1 MILTLSC
8 FVLLSCSPSATFSA
22 QNTSRTSAQAQRPVQ
37 EAASDSKVESKS
49 SSESVTVNGGV
60 LSPEQKVQEC
70 WFAVSGTYVALGDYE
85 DTFPNTKTP
94 DGSGKPFQAGG
105 QFDTVG
111 GVFLAARSAP
121 YIYGEGGKEIDK
133 AVDYT
138 FDGIAVPPGM
148 SVDIR
153 PSADATPLFSGQGP
167 LIAIAGDLNQQ
178 AYGGPF
184 TYKGKFESGEL
195 KHWPQWMQDVLKS
208 KGRVEIIPLHAARW
222 VKVSTVPGS
231 RCSD

>member
-1 MILTLSC
+1 MNDRLMILTLSC
-8 FVLLSCSPSATFSA
+8 FVLPSCSPSATFSA
-22 QNTSRTSAQAQRPVQ
+22 QNTSRTSPQAPRPAQETAT
-37 EAASDSKVESKS
+37 DSKVETKS
-49 SSESVTVNGGV
+49 SHESVTVAV
-60 LSPEQKVQEC
+60 STLSPEQKSQEC
-70 WFAVSGTYVALGDYE
+70 WFAVSGTYVSYGDYE
-85 DTFPNTKTP
+85 DTFPNTKTAN
-94 DGSGKPFQAGG
+94 GSGKPFQAGG

-121 YIYGEGGKEIDK
+121 YIYDEGGQEIDK

-138 FDGIAVPPGM
+138 FDGIVVPPGM
-148 SVDIR
+148 LVDIR

-167 LIAIAGDLNQQ
+167 LIAVT
-178 AYGGPF
+178 GGPL
-184 TYKGKFESGEL
+184 TYNSKFEAGEL

-208 KGRVEIIPLHAARW
+208 KGRVESIPRLHEARW